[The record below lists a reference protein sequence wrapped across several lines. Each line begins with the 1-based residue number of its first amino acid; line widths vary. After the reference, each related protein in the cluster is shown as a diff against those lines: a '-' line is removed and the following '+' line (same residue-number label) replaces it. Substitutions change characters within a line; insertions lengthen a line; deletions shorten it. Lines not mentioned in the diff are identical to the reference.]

1 MTSAADR
8 PILSETGPAIE
19 PPNSP
24 PIGPMACRTNKRYQD
39 NLLCRTRYLLRNVS
53 GYYCSKTTTPIT
65 TPITKIINNNT
76 IAFL

>member
-24 PIGPMACRTNKRYQD
+24 PIGPMACGTSKDIRTM
-39 NLLCRTRYLLRNVS
+39 L
-53 GYYCSKTTTPIT
+53 IM
-65 TPITKIINNNT
+65 
-76 IAFL
+76 